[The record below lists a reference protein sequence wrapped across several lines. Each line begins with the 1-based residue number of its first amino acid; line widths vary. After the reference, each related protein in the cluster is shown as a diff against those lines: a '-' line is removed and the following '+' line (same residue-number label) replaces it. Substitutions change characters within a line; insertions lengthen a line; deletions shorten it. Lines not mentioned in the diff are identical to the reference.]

1 MSKEAQKFREFT
13 SQNYVEQA
21 KAFMNAYW
29 NEYSDEAENIWTW
42 THQFAALDV
51 DKGKE
56 GCDLDEFNA
65 HRFLEKLGETK
76 TIRDLRQEFKDIDM
90 DFNRRMAVLE
100 YLLFRYK
107 KTISDFVRR
116 PQGDNTAEIQ
126 QAQRALDE
134 AQEALESAKT
144 SQELATSEAQK
155 AAQKAEDSAAAEAEL
170 KQALAE
176 LHAQEEAYNRKK
188 EELTRKSEDT
198 NLGVVHRNKAKN
210 ELAQHLSEDPL
221 PLRKAKI
228 TTEAATKKAEKA
240 RILAQEAAALA
251 EQARQAAE
259 QRAIEMEQKFAEA
272 ERYLEE
278 LRSRPGGG
286 QGALWWIE
294 RELKEAKKYMP
305 KRKQ

>member
-1 MSKEAQKFREFT
+1 M
-13 SQNYVEQA
+13 NYFEQA

-29 NEYSDEAENIWTW
+29 NEFSDEAENIWGW

-134 AQEALESAKT
+134 AQASLESARIA
-144 SQELATSEAQK
+144 QENATAEAQRSAQK
-155 AAQKAEDSAAAEAEL
+155 AQESVAAEAEL

-176 LHAQEEAYNRKK
+176 LHAQEDAYNRKK
-188 EELTRKSEDT
+188 DDLQRKSDDQS
-198 NLGVVHRNKAKN
+198 LGVVQRNKAKN
-210 ELAQHLSEDPL
+210 ELAQHLGEDPL
-221 PLRKAKI
+221 PLRKAKL

-240 RILAQEAAALA
+240 RILAEEAAVLA
-251 EQARQAAE
+251 EQAKVAAE
-259 QRAIEMEQKFAEA
+259 QRAVEMEDKFAEA

-278 LRSRPGGG
+278 IRSRPGGG

-305 KRKQ
+305 KRRQ